1 MIQQLQVVQQLQSQ
15 RRKRGVILSSRGWQ
29 RLQAAEQRLAE
40 QSNAGKPYTLEQL
53 GELTDLSPNTIT
65 KVRRKRLA
73 VDRQTLELYF
83 NALNLSLNPNDYI
96 SLDPDTIAQS
106 LLRKPLQGQLSL
118 DSSLYVDRPPV
129 EQLVCE
135 EILQPGALIQI
146 KAPQQFGKTSLMT
159 RTLAWARDKE
169 LPGTVLSL
177 HLADTA
183 ILSNLDRFL
192 RWFCAVITQNLQLP
206 SQVDDHWDTIF
217 GSSYNCTHY
226 FESYLLPE
234 IKAPLV
240 LALDGVDIL
249 FHYPDIASDFFG
261 MLRAWYEKARYGNS
275 TSNVW
280 QQLRLMVVYSTEI
293 YSPLDLNQSPFNV
306 GLSVELSAFTRDQV
320 LDLTQRYGLELV
332 EYAEQIMQL
341 LGGNPYLTQLALYH
355 MSTQEISLEQL
366 QHQAIA
372 SNGIFSAHLRQQFA
386 QLQLYPELLAVLKE
400 ITQSSEP
407 IDLDPLVAFRL
418 ESMGLIRVFDFQGA
432 ISCTLYQKYF
442 ERVLRMSAIVNATK
456 SENE

>member
-1 MIQQLQVVQQLQSQ
+1 MMQQLQVVQPLQSQ

-40 QSNAGKPYTLEQL
+40 QNNAGKPYTLEQL

-83 NALNLSLNPNDYI
+83 NALNLSLNTNDYI

-118 DSSLYVDRPPV
+118 DSSLYIDRPPL

-135 EILQPGALIQI
+135 EILQPGALIRI

-169 LPGTVLSL
+169 LQGTVLSL
-177 HLADTA
+177 HLADA
-183 ILSNLDRFL
+183 NILANLDRFL
-192 RWFCAVITQNLQLP
+192 RWLCAAVTQNLELP
-206 SQVDDHWDTIF
+206 NQVDDHWDTIF
-217 GSSYNCTHY
+217 GSSYNCTRY

-234 IKAPLV
+234 INAPLV
-240 LALDGVDIL
+240 LALDGVDTL
-249 FHYPDIASDFFG
+249 FHYPEIASDFFG

-275 TSNVW
+275 TSNIW

-293 YSPLDLNQSPFNV
+293 YQPIDINQSPFNV
-306 GLSVELSAFTRDQV
+306 GLSVELSAFTQEQV
-320 LDLTQRYGLELV
+320 SDLAQRYGLELV
-332 EYAEQIMQL
+332 ESCAEQLMNW
-341 LGGNPYLTQLALYH
+341 LGGNPHLTQLALYH
-355 MSTQEISLEQL
+355 MSTKELSIEEL
-366 QHQAIA
+366 QQQAIA
-372 SNGIFSAHLRQQFA
+372 SDGIFSSHLRQQLTH
-386 QLQLYPELLAVLKE
+386 LQFYPELVAVLKE
-400 ITQSSEP
+400 MAQSLGP

-418 ESMGLIRVFDFQGA
+418 QSMGLIRVSNFQGA
-432 ISCTLYQKYF
+432 ISCTLYQRYF
-442 ERVLRMSAIVNATK
+442 ERALRMSAVNI
-456 SENE
+456 

>member
-40 QSNAGKPYTLEQL
+40 QNNAGKPYTLEQL

-83 NALNLSLNPNDYI
+83 NALDLSLNANDYI
-96 SLDPDTIAQS
+96 SLDPDTIAQT

-118 DSSLYVDRPPV
+118 ESSLYVDRPPI
-129 EQLVCE
+129 EQSVYE
-135 EILQPGALIQI
+135 EILQPGALIRI

-177 HLADTA
+177 HLADAT
-183 ILSNLDRFL
+183 ILGDLDRFL

-206 SQVDDHWDTIF
+206 NQVDDYWDTIF
-217 GSSYNCTHY
+217 GSSYNCTRY
-226 FESYLLPE
+226 FENYLLPE
-234 IKAPLV
+234 INAPLV

-249 FHYPDIASDFFG
+249 FHYPEIASDFLG

-275 TSNVW
+275 TSNIW

-293 YSPLDLNQSPFNV
+293 YLPIDLNQSPFNV
-306 GLSVELSAFTRDQV
+306 GLSVELPPFTQEQV
-320 LDLTQRYGLELV
+320 LDLAQRYGLEWV
-332 EYAEQIMQL
+332 ELCAKQLMEL
-341 LGGNPYLTQLALYH
+341 LGGNPHLTQLALYH
-355 MSTQEISLEQL
+355 MSTREISLEQL
-366 QHQAIA
+366 QYQAIA
-372 SNGIFSAHLRQQFA
+372 SDGIFSSHLRQQFI
-386 QLQLYPELLAVLKE
+386 QLQLYPELLTALKE
-400 ITQSSEP
+400 MAQSVEP
-407 IDLDPLVAFRL
+407 IDLDPLIAFRL
-418 ESMGLIRVFDFQGA
+418 QSMGLIRVFNFQGM
-432 ISCTLYQKYF
+432 ISCTLYQQYF
-442 ERVLRMSAIVNATK
+442 ERALRVSPPVTP
-456 SENE
+456 

>member
-15 RRKRGVILSSRGWQ
+15 RRKRGVVLSSRGWQ
-29 RLQAAEQRLAE
+29 RLQAAEQHLAE

-129 EQLVCE
+129 EQLACE
-135 EILQPGALIQI
+135 EIMQPGALIRI

-159 RTLAWARDKE
+159 RTLAWARDKQ
-169 LPGTVLSL
+169 LSGTILSL
-177 HLADTA
+177 HLADA
-183 ILSNLDRFL
+183 AVLSNLDRFL

-206 SQVDDHWDTIF
+206 NQVDDHWDTIF
-217 GSSYNCTHY
+217 GSSYNCTRY
-226 FESYLLPE
+226 FESCLLPQMN
-234 IKAPLV
+234 APLV

-249 FHYPDIASDFFG
+249 FHYPAIASDFFG

-275 TSNVW
+275 TSNAW

-293 YSPLDLNQSPFNV
+293 YSLPDLNQSLFNV
-306 GLSVELSAFTRDQV
+306 GLSVELSAFTREQV
-320 LDLTQRYGLELV
+320 LDLTQRYGLEQTECV
-332 EYAEQIMQL
+332 ERLMEL
-341 LGGNPYLTQLALYH
+341 LGGNPYLTQLTLYH
-355 MSTQEISLEQL
+355 MSIQEISLEQL
-366 QHQAIA
+366 QYQGTA

-400 ITQSSEP
+400 MTQSSEP
-407 IDLDPLVAFRL
+407 IDLDPLIAFRL
-418 ESMGLIRVFDFQGA
+418 QSMGLIQVFDFQGTL
-432 ISCTLYQKYF
+432 SCTLYQQYF
-442 ERVLRMSAIVNATK
+442 ERALKMPAVVNA
-456 SENE
+456 